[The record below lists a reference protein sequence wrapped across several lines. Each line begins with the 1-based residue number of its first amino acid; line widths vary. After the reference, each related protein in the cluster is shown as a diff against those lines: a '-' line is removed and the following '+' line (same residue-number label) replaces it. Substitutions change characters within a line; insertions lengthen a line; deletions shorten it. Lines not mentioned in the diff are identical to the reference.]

1 MVSQIKSTSGDTH
14 NIVDRSEYEKVYVDT
29 SVSLNDF
36 KTPGTYVFYADS
48 QSGNVTQQTFRS
60 PTAVPVF
67 PCFVK
72 VEKMPQLNSNYKSV
86 IIQRYTTI
94 STFGQYTYYR
104 KATYGTSSYSWDS
117 WSNTFYAG
125 DLNRDDAWDGLDSS
139 LNATLGKKKDLD
151 PSVISFSSVNLDIYT
166 TSGTYIL
173 TGLITTKTN
182 FPVSTPGQLEVTRW
196 SESSSSYFCRQE
208 FKVYDKAYR
217 FQNDSF
223 TRMGT
228 SSNGTTWDWGPWG
241 SDQYFISGETFTLGS
256 GYSMYG
262 HITSSTTRIYIYTVL
277 PKSLRYVNIT
287 KPTSTISIDVRQN
300 GKYVQ
305 ANPYSFTIDS
315 LGKFG
320 DAQQP
325 CGIEIGLKNANG
337 TALTNGTNNDT
348 VTAQLRANLSLS
360 FTARTL

>member
-1 MVSQIKSTSGDTH
+1 MVSQIKSTSGTVH
-14 NIVDRSEYEKVYVDT
+14 EIVDRSAYETVVMTATLD
-29 SVSLNDF
+29 LNDYTEVGKYSF
-36 KTPGTYVFYADS
+36 TYVS
-48 QSGNVTQQTFRS
+48 QVS
-60 PTAVPVF
+60 PTKYVLHSPED
-67 PCFVK
+67 PNDDFV
-72 VEKMPQLNSNYKSV
+72 VIVSHYMWTNHYCLEQAFAYAEAPDDIIWTRYAYKS
-86 IIQRYTTI
+86 
-94 STFGQYTYYR
+94 
-104 KATYGTSSYSWDS
+104 SSSDPWT
-117 WSNTFYAG
+117 WN
-125 DLNRDDAWDGLDSS
+125 AWDGVKRVGWDIRNYGQKWSNLDRS
-139 LNATLGKKKDLD
+139 LNETLTKKKNLN
-151 PSVISFSSVNLDIYT
+151 PSVVSVSSIDLNSYT
-166 TSGTYIL
+166 SSGTYIL
-173 TGLITTKTN
+173 TGSITTKTN
-182 FPVSTPGQLEVTRW
+182 FPVLTPGQLEVTRW
-196 SESSSSYFCRQE
+196 MESSSNYFCRQE

-241 SDQYFISGETFTLGS
+241 SDQYFIAGETFTLGS
-256 GYSMYG
+256 GYGMYG

-277 PKSLRYVNIT
+277 PKSLRYVNVT

-305 ANPYSFTIDS
+305 ANPYSFTVDS
-315 LGKFG
+315 LSKFG

-348 VTAQLRANLSLS
+348 VSAQLRANLTLS